1 MDSITKQEVKN
12 HIKNK
17 IIEKINIYEVSSGYN
32 PFLKNIFPSNY
43 VNLHSFIHS
52 IATTLGTSIYV
63 QISKI
68 IAESNDFT
76 NCSSLNLYDSTT
88 LSQTQ
93 INKIEEI
100 IEQLNN
106 PNNESSYESET
117 EEILQIEN
125 SGGRRH
131 KGDTKVKLSIEKSS
145 LQYLILI
152 KSAKPNLGEL
162 RSFKRKLLKW
172 RARLNQENI
181 RTILA
186 YPFNPFYPEEYR
198 HFASKKYFEKGKE
211 LLIGAEYWDFIGG
224 RNTYDELEKIF
235 EEIGEEISAL
245 INEKIN
251 EIISV

>member
-12 HIKNK
+12 HIKIK
-17 IIEKINIYEVSSGYN
+17 LIEKINSYEVSSQYN
-32 PFLKNIFPSNY
+32 PFLNNIIPSNY

-76 NCSSLNLYDSTT
+76 NCSSLNLYDLTT

-93 INKIEEI
+93 ISKIEEI

-117 EEILQIEN
+117 EEILQIGN

-131 KGDTKVKLSIEKSS
+131 KGDTSVKLSIEKSS

-162 RSFKRKLLKW
+162 RTFKRKLLKW

-186 YPFNPFYPEEYR
+186 YPFNPFYPEEYQ

-224 RNTYDELEKIF
+224 INTNDELVEIF
-235 EEIGEEISAL
+235 EELCEELSTL

>member
-1 MDSITKQEVKN
+1 MDSLTKQNVKN

-17 IIEKINIYEVSSGYN
+17 LIEKINSYEVSSGYN
-32 PFLKNIFPSNY
+32 PFLNNIIPSNY

-52 IATTLGTSIYV
+52 IATTLGISIYV

-76 NCSSLNLYDSTT
+76 NCTKLNLYDSTT
-88 LSQTQ
+88 LSEAQ

-100 IEQLNN
+100 IDQLND
-106 PNNESSYESET
+106 PNNESIYESET
-117 EEILQIEN
+117 EEILQIGD

-131 KGDTKVKLSIEKSS
+131 KGDTNVKLSIEKGN

-162 RSFKRKLLKW
+162 RSIKRKLLKW

-186 YPFNPFYPEEYR
+186 YPFNPFYPDEYR

-224 RNTYDELEKIF
+224 RNTYDGLVEIF
-235 EEIGEEISAL
+235 EEVGEELSSL

-251 EIISV
+251 EIISI